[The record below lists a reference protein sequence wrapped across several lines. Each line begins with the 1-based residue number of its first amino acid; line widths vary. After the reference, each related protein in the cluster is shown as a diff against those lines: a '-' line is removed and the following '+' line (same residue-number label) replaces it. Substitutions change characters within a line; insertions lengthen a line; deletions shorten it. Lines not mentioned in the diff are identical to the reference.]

1 MTPSHLT
8 ERVFVSRSTF
18 RMLETLSMQQSGIA
32 DDERP
37 VSVAVDSIAE
47 SILHEHLAAQPGM
60 QERQKRIARFFKE
73 LAREP
78 LTP

>member
-18 RMLETLSMQQSGIA
+18 RMLETLSMQQAGIA

-37 VSVAVDSIAE
+37 LTTGIDAIADQ
-47 SILHEHLAAQPGM
+47 ILVEHLEAQPGM
-60 QERQKRIARFFKE
+60 TERQKRIARFFKE

-78 LTP
+78 LT